1 MNVTDFTSH
10 KHSFENMFGHRG
22 CNASVNIMGRKEDV
36 QKKKKKLWSGEWK
49 NKKRGKGGKI
59 RIVVVLNELWLSSI
73 APSPFTPL

>member
-1 MNVTDFTSH
+1 
-10 KHSFENMFGHRG
+10 
-22 CNASVNIMGRKEDV
+22 MGRKEDV